1 MSDEIEV
8 MDDAITVDPE
18 PKGTGR
24 GLGLR
29 RLGGNAA
36 RTFIAQMSASAL
48 GFLVS
53 ILLARSLG
61 SSANGTYAIATL
73 LPNMLFQLMG
83 FGIIYANVYY
93 IGRKEVNARETV
105 RTNLWLWAFIS
116 AAGLAISAAVIY
128 FKGAQW
134 FPGIPVQLLIVAA
147 LAFPPSLLQSYIQ
160 SVFQGLQDFKRY
172 NYLTV
177 IVQATVLVLSAIAIL
192 VFHYGIAATILA
204 YFLGQFIS
212 LGITWWLVQPYIKAS
227 PKPAAAERESWW
239 HYGRRAWNFGWRQH
253 LSAIIQYVNLRMDLF
268 FVNLFLFPAA
278 AGVYYVSVQL
288 GEAMWIVSKVVST
301 VLLPRLA
308 ELHEHEQTRLE
319 LTPLITRLV
328 FFLTLL
334 TSIIVGVAGVWLIPL
349 IWGRSFAAASL
360 ALAWMLPGIVM
371 GSATRIIAYDFSA
384 RGKPEYN
391 SYLAIVIL
399 VINVGANLV
408 LIPQVGMIGGSIATT
423 IAYSANTV
431 ATLLLYRRFNDMP
444 WYKVLFLQRSDV
456 VLLRDAGALALA
468 KAFGSRSAG

>member
-1 MSDEIEV
+1 VTDEVEALDDV
-8 MDDAITVDPE
+8 MPVAPE
-18 PKGTGR
+18 PTGAGR

-36 RTFIAQMSASAL
+36 RTFVAQLSASGI

-53 ILLARSLG
+53 ILLARALG
-61 SSANGTYAIATL
+61 SHANGTYAIATL

-116 AAGLAISAAVIY
+116 AAGLAVSAAIIY

-134 FPGIPVQLLIVAA
+134 FPGIPTLLLIVAA
-147 LAFPPSLLQSYIQ
+147 LSFPPSLLQSYIQ
-160 SVFQGLQDFKRY
+160 SVFQGMQDFKRY

-177 IVQATVLVLSAIAIL
+177 IVQATVFILSAVAIL
-192 VFHYGIAATILA
+192 VFHYGVAATIFA

-227 PKPAAAERESWW
+227 PKPSASERESWW
-239 HYGRRAWNFGWRQH
+239 HYGRRAWNYGWKQH

-268 FVNLFLFPAA
+268 FVNMFLFPTV

-319 LTPLITRLV
+319 LTPLVTRLV

-334 TSIIVGVAGVWLIPL
+334 TSIVVGVLSVWVIPL
-349 IWGRSFAAASL
+349 VWGKSFAGASL

-371 GSATRIIAYDFSA
+371 GSATRIVAYDFSA

-391 SYLAIVIL
+391 SYLAVVVL
-399 VINVGANLV
+399 VINVAANLV
-408 LIPQVGMIGGSIATT
+408 LIPRVGMIGGSIATT
-423 IAYSANTV
+423 IAYSANTI
-431 ATLLLYRRFNDMP
+431 ATLFLYRRFNDLP
-444 WYKVLFLQRSDV
+444 WYRVLFLQRSDV
-456 VLLRDAGALALA
+456 VLLREAGALALA
-468 KAFGSRSAG
+468 KARGSRSAL